1 MKVVTFLLD
10 LLYPPRCAFCH
21 DFLETSGDG
30 LCAHCRTSLPF
41 AQNGGRQRF
50 SFVRAC
56 VSPLTYEGA
65 VRASLLRYKFGGATG
80 YAKVYGRLVVG
91 TVRAELAGEYDLVT
105 WVPLSRRRLRERG
118 YDQARLLAKATAKEL
133 GLPLTPTL
141 HKQRNTQP
149 QSGTGDAAKRRAN
162 ITGAYRM
169 KRSADVAGKRVLLID
184 DIVTTGATLSECA
197 RVLGKAGASRWCA
210 PRSRAPLT
218 KTAARRLRLTITSAV
233 RMIREFCFMMIFE
246 RDIAIDLGTTNIRVF
261 VRGKGIMLREPS
273 IVAVDKYTGR
283 MLKVGQDAQKMLGR
297 TPANIV
303 AIHPISA
310 GVISDYDMTALM
322 LKELLSRVTS
332 FSLFKPRVLVT
343 VPSSVTGVE
352 ERNVIDAVIEAG
364 ARKVYLVESAVAT
377 AAGAGADISKPDGH
391 LVIDIGGGTTEVA
404 VVSLG
409 GVVESESIKTAGDA
423 FDEAI
428 VRYVRRKHNILIGK
442 RTAEELKIGIACLV
456 PRAEVGI
463 QEVKGRCLTTG
474 LPKSVKISSVEL
486 VEAIAEP
493 ARDILETIHM
503 VLERTP
509 PELVADVA
517 QNGIIMAGGGSL
529 IYGFDQLVEKDT
541 GIRTT
546 VVDDALSCA
555 AFGSGKML
563 MNLNDMQDGMVNLAR
578 KRQMKA

>member
-21 DFLETSGDG
+21 DFIETSGDG
-30 LCAHCRTSLPF
+30 LCAHCRTGLPF
-41 AQNGGRQRF
+41 AQNGGRQHF
-50 SFVRAC
+50 PFIPAC
-56 VSPLTYEGA
+56 VSPLNYEGN
-65 VRASLLRYKFGGATG
+65 VRESLLRYKFGGATG
-80 YAKVYGRLVVG
+80 YAKVYGRLVAG

-149 QSGTGDAAKRRAN
+149 QSRTGDAAKRRAN

-169 KRSADVAGKRVLLID
+169 KRGADVTGKRVLLID
-184 DIVTTGATLSECA
+184 DVVTTGATLSECA
-197 RVLGKAGASRWCA
+197 RVLGKAGAEQVVCA
-210 PRSRAPLT
+210 LLT

-233 RMIREFCFMMIFE
+233 RMIQEFCFMMIFE